1 MSNETETDKE
11 VNRQMRLSSELVA
24 RAADAAQ
31 KTGLSQNDVMKQAMR
46 IGLPLVV
53 KALSLTGEQL
63 ANIPD
68 AEPEA
73 GLAMAG

>member
-1 MSNETETDKE
+1 MSTETENEKE
-11 VNRQMRLSSELVA
+11 VNRQMRLPSDLVA
-24 RAADAAQ
+24 RAAEAAQ

-63 ANIPD
+63 ANIPE
-68 AEPEA
+68 AEAA